1 MSQLYDPERLL
12 LSIAED
18 RLHGAEWLSNATL
31 GTMIAFALN
40 ASADTADEL
49 RETMR
54 SYARRIAESRPSMTP
69 ITNKLGIFY
78 SRLPEGVTLSELRAE
93 AAKEASMLIKE
104 SRKNKGKLVENAR
117 NVLGKPGT
125 VFTVSDSSTVAD
137 VVLGLGAKNVV
148 VTESRPQMEG
158 RNLAERLAGMGVKV
172 LLVVDAAVA
181 MFMESADVAVVG
193 ADSVL
198 YDGGFVN
205 KVGTRV
211 AALAARDQGVPFY
224 VVCSTSK
231 FNVMNYLGRGVELE
245 EKDPSEVAE
254 IEGVEVRNPYFEV
267 TPGRLVTRIITEM
280 GVMEPLDIR
289 RRMEEMRKQVEP
301 LYRTPQRS

>member
-1 MSQLYDPERLL
+1 MSRLYDPKRLL

-18 RLHGAEWLSNATL
+18 RQHGAEWLSNAAL

-49 RETMR
+49 REAMR

-69 ITNKLGIFY
+69 ITNKLGMFY
-78 SRLPEGVTLSELRAE
+78 NSLPEGATLSELRAE
-93 AAKEASMLIKE
+93 ATKQASLMIKE
-104 SRKNKGKLVENAR
+104 SRRDKGMLVENAR
-117 NVLGKPGT
+117 NVMGDPGT
-125 VFTVSDSSTVAD
+125 VFTVSDSSTVMD
-137 VVLGLGAKNVV
+137 VVLGLGVKKVV

-158 RNLAERLAGMGVKV
+158 RNLAERLARMGVNV
-172 LLVVDAAVA
+172 LLVVDAAAA

-198 YDGGFVN
+198 HDGGIVN
-205 KVGTRV
+205 KVGTRT
-211 AALAARDQGVPFY
+211 AALAARDEDVPFY
-224 VVCSTSK
+224 VVCSTHK

-245 EKDPSEVAE
+245 EKDPTEVAE
-254 IEGVEVRNPYFEV
+254 IEGVEVRNPYFELV
-267 TPGRLVTRIITEM
+267 PARLVTGIITEK

-289 RRMEEMRKQVEP
+289 GRMEEMRKQVEP
-301 LYRTPQRS
+301 LYRKL

>member
-18 RLHGAEWLSNATL
+18 RLHGAEWLSNAAL

-49 RETMR
+49 REALR

-78 SRLPEGVTLSELRAE
+78 SRLPEGATLSELRAE
-93 AAKEASMLIKE
+93 ATKQASLMIKE
-104 SRKNKGKLVENAR
+104 SRKDKARLVEKAR
-117 NVLGKPGT
+117 NVLGDPGT
-125 VFTVSDSSTVAD
+125 VFTVSDSSTVMD
-137 VVLGLGAKNVV
+137 VILGVGAKNVV

-158 RNLAERLAGMGVKV
+158 RNLAERLAGTGVKV
-172 LLVVDAAVA
+172 LLIVDAAAA
-181 MFMESADVAVVG
+181 MFMESADVTVVG

-198 YDGGFVN
+198 YDGGIVN
-205 KVGTRV
+205 KVGTRT
-211 AALAARDQGVPFY
+211 AALAARDQDVPFY
-224 VVCSTSK
+224 VVSSTSK

-245 EKDPSEVAE
+245 EKDPAEVAE
-254 IEGVEVRNPYFEV
+254 IEGVDVRNPYFEV
-267 TPGRLVTRIITEM
+267 VPARLVTGIITEM

-289 RRMEEMRKQVEP
+289 GRMEEMRKQVEP
-301 LYRTPQRS
+301 LYRTP

>member
-18 RLHGAEWLSNATL
+18 RHHGAEWLSNAAL
-31 GTMIAFALN
+31 GSMIALALN
-40 ASADTADEL
+40 ATAGTADGL
-49 RETMR
+49 REALR
-54 SYARRIAESRPSMTP
+54 SYARRMAESRPSMTP
-69 ITNKLGIFY
+69 ITNKLGMFY
-78 SRLPEGVTLSELRAE
+78 SRLPEGVPLNAFRAE
-93 AAKEASMLIKE
+93 ATKQASLMIRE
-104 SRKNKGKLVENAR
+104 SRKNKGRVVENAR
-117 NVLGKPGT
+117 NVLGEPGT

-137 VVLGLGAKNVV
+137 VVLRVGAKNVV

-158 RNLAERLAGMGVKV
+158 RNLAERMAGRGINVM
-172 LLVVDAAVA
+172 LVVDAAAA

-205 KVGTRV
+205 KVGTRT
-211 AALAARDQGVPFY
+211 AALAARDQDVPFY
-224 VVCSTSK
+224 VVCSTYK

-245 EKDPSEVAE
+245 EKDPAEVAE
-254 IEGVEVRNPYFEV
+254 IEGVEVRNPYFELV
-267 TPGRLVTRIITEM
+267 PGRLVTGIITER
-280 GVMEPLDIR
+280 GLMEPLDIR

-301 LYRTPQRS
+301 LYRQP

>member
-18 RLHGAEWLSNATL
+18 RHHGAEWLSNAAL
-31 GTMIAFALN
+31 GSMIALALN
-40 ASADTADEL
+40 ATAGTADGL
-49 RETMR
+49 REALR
-54 SYARRIAESRPSMTP
+54 SYARRMAESRPSMTP
-69 ITNKLGIFY
+69 ITNKLGMFY
-78 SRLPEGVTLSELRAE
+78 SRLPEGVPLNAFRAE
-93 AAKEASMLIKE
+93 ATKQASLMIRE
-104 SRKNKGKLVENAR
+104 SRKNKGRVVENAR
-117 NVLGKPGT
+117 NVLGEPGT

-137 VVLGLGAKNVV
+137 VVLGVGAKNVV

-158 RNLAERLAGMGVKV
+158 RNLAERLAGRGVNV
-172 LLVVDAAVA
+172 MLVVDAAAA

-205 KVGTRV
+205 KVGTRT
-211 AALAARDQGVPFY
+211 AALAARDQDVPFY
-224 VVCSTSK
+224 VVCSTYK

-245 EKDPSEVAE
+245 EKDPAEVAE
-254 IEGVEVRNPYFEV
+254 IEGVEVRNPYFELV
-267 TPGRLVTRIITEM
+267 PGRLVTGIITER
-280 GVMEPLDIR
+280 GLMEPLDIR

-301 LYRTPQRS
+301 LYRQP

>member
-1 MSQLYDPERLL
+1 LSQLYDPERLL

-18 RLHGAEWLSNATL
+18 RYHGAEWLSNAAL
-31 GTMIAFALN
+31 GTMIAIALN
-40 ASADTADEL
+40 ARADDADEL
-49 RETMR
+49 REALK
-54 SYARRIAESRPSMTP
+54 SYARRISESRPSMTP
-69 ITNKLGIFY
+69 ITNKLGMFY
-78 SRLPEGVTLSELRAE
+78 SRLPEEAALNELRAE
-93 AAKEASMLIKE
+93 ATKSASMIIKE
-104 SRKNKGKLVENAR
+104 SRKDRSRLVKNAES
-117 NVLGKPGT
+117 VLGEPDT
-125 VFTVSDSSTVAD
+125 VFTISDSSTVAD
-137 VVLGLGAKNVV
+137 VVLGVGAKNVV

-158 RNLAERLAGMGVKV
+158 RNLAERLAGDGVNV
-172 LLVVDAAVA
+172 LLVVDAAAA

-198 YDGGFVN
+198 YDGSFVN
-205 KVGTRV
+205 KVGTRTL
-211 AALAARDQGVPFY
+211 ALAARDQGVPLY

-254 IEGVEVRNPYFEV
+254 IEGVNVRNPYFEV
-267 TPGRLVTRIITEM
+267 VPGRLVTGIITEM

-301 LYRTPQRS
+301 LYQQP

>member
-1 MSQLYDPERLL
+1 MSGIYDIEKLMH
-12 LSIAED
+12 SIAVD
-18 RLHGAEWLSNATL
+18 RYHGAEWLSNAAL

-49 RETMR
+49 REALR
-54 SYARRIAESRPSMTP
+54 GYARRIAESRPTMTP
-69 ITNKLGIFY
+69 ITNKLGMFY
-78 SRLPEGVTLSELRAE
+78 ARLPEGVPLNELRA
-93 AAKEASMLIKE
+93 AATKSASTIIKE
-104 SRKNKGKLVENAR
+104 SRTIRSRIVENAR
-117 NVLGKPGT
+117 SVLGEPGT

-137 VVLGLGAKNVV
+137 VVLGVGAKKVV

-158 RNLAERLAGMGVKV
+158 RNLAERLAGVGVNV
-172 LLVVDAAVA
+172 LLVVDAAAAV
-181 MFMESADVAVVG
+181 FMESADVAVVG

-205 KVGTRV
+205 KVGTRM

-245 EKDPSEVAE
+245 EKDPAEVAE

-267 TPGRLVTRIITEM
+267 VPARLVTGMITEM

-301 LYRTPQRS
+301 LYGTP

>member
-1 MSQLYDPERLL
+1 LSQLYDPERLL

-18 RLHGAEWLSNATL
+18 RYHGAEWLSNAAL
-31 GTMIAFALN
+31 GTMIAIALN
-40 ASADTADEL
+40 ARADDADEL
-49 RETMR
+49 REALR
-54 SYARRIAESRPSMTP
+54 SYARRISESRPSMTP
-69 ITNKLGIFY
+69 ITNKLGMFY
-78 SRLPEGVTLSELRAE
+78 SRLPEEAALNELRA
-93 AAKEASMLIKE
+93 AATKSASMIIKE
-104 SRKNKGKLVENAR
+104 SRKDRSRLVKNAES
-117 NVLGKPGT
+117 VLGEPDT
-125 VFTVSDSSTVAD
+125 VFTISDSSTVAD
-137 VVLGLGAKNVV
+137 VVLGVGAKNVV

-158 RNLAERLAGMGVKV
+158 RNLAERLAGDGVNV
-172 LLVVDAAVA
+172 LLVVDAAAA

-198 YDGGFVN
+198 YDGSFVN
-205 KVGTRV
+205 KVGTRTL
-211 AALAARDQGVPFY
+211 ALAARDQGVPFY

-254 IEGVEVRNPYFEV
+254 IEGVNVRNPYFEV
-267 TPGRLVTRIITEM
+267 VPGRLVTGIITEM

-301 LYRTPQRS
+301 LYQQP

>member
-18 RLHGAEWLSNATL
+18 RYHGAEWLSNAAL

-49 RETMR
+49 REALR

-78 SRLPEGVTLSELRAE
+78 SRLPEGATLSELRAE
-93 AAKEASMLIKE
+93 ATKQASLMIKE
-104 SRKNKGKLVENAR
+104 SRKDKARLVEKAR
-117 NVLGKPGT
+117 NVLGDPGT
-125 VFTVSDSSTVAD
+125 VFTVMD
-137 VVLGLGAKNVV
+137 VILGVGAKNVV

-158 RNLAERLAGMGVKV
+158 RNLAERLAGTGVKV
-172 LLVVDAAVA
+172 LLIVDAAAA
-181 MFMESADVAVVG
+181 MFMESADVTVVG

-198 YDGGFVN
+198 YDGGIVN
-205 KVGTRV
+205 KVGTRT
-211 AALAARDQGVPFY
+211 AALAARDQDVPFY
-224 VVCSTSK
+224 VVSSTSK

-245 EKDPSEVAE
+245 EKDPAEVAE
-254 IEGVEVRNPYFEV
+254 IEGVDVRNPYFEV
-267 TPGRLVTRIITEM
+267 VPARLVTGIITEM

-289 RRMEEMRKQVEP
+289 GRMEEMRKQVEP
-301 LYRTPQRS
+301 LYRTP

>member
-1 MSQLYDPERLL
+1 LSGIYDAEKLIQ
-12 LSIAED
+12 SIAMD
-18 RLHGAEWLSNATL
+18 RYHGAEWLSNAAL
-31 GTMIAFALN
+31 GTMIAIALN
-40 ASADTADEL
+40 ASADDADEL
-49 RETMR
+49 RETLK

-69 ITNKLGIFY
+69 ITNKLGMFY
-78 SRLPEGVTLSELRAE
+78 SRLPEGAALNELRA
-93 AAKEASMLIKE
+93 AATKSASMIIKE
-104 SRKNKGKLVENAR
+104 SRKDRSRLVENAKS
-117 NVLGKPGT
+117 VLGEPDT
-125 VFTVSDSSTVAD
+125 VFTISDSSTVAD
-137 VVLGLGAKNVV
+137 MVLGVGAKNVV

-158 RNLAERLAGMGVKV
+158 RNLAERLAGEGVNV
-172 LLVVDAAVA
+172 LLVVDAAAA

-205 KVGTRV
+205 KVGTRTV
-211 AALAARDQGVPFY
+211 ALAARDQGVPFY

-245 EKDPSEVAE
+245 EKDPAEVAE
-254 IEGVEVRNPYFEV
+254 LEGVNVRNPYFEV
-267 TPGRLVTRIITEM
+267 VPGRLVTGMITEM

-301 LYRTPQRS
+301 LYRQP

>member
-18 RLHGAEWLSNATL
+18 RHHGAEWLSNAAL
-31 GTMIAFALN
+31 GTMIAYALN
-40 ASADTADEL
+40 ARADTANKL
-49 RETMR
+49 REAMR
-54 SYARRIAESRPSMTP
+54 IYARRIAESRPSMTP

-78 SRLPEGVTLSELRAE
+78 SSLPEEATLSELRAE
-93 AAKEASMLIKE
+93 ATKQASLMIKE
-104 SRKNKGKLVENAR
+104 SRKDKGRLVENAR
-117 NVLGKPGT
+117 NVLGDPGT
-125 VFTVSDSSTVAD
+125 VFTVSDSSTVMD
-137 VVLGLGAKNVV
+137 VVLGVGVKNVV

-158 RNLAERLAGMGVKV
+158 RNLAERLAGMGVNV
-172 LLVVDAAVA
+172 LLVVDAAAA

-198 YDGGFVN
+198 HDGSFVN
-205 KVGTRV
+205 KVGTRA
-211 AALAARDQGVPFY
+211 AALTARDQDVPFY

-245 EKDPSEVAE
+245 EKDPAEVAE
-254 IEGVEVRNPYFEV
+254 IEGVEVRNPYFELV
-267 TPGRLVTRIITEM
+267 PGRLVTGIITER

-289 RRMEEMRKQVEP
+289 VRMEEMRKQVEP
-301 LYRTPQRS
+301 LYRTRP